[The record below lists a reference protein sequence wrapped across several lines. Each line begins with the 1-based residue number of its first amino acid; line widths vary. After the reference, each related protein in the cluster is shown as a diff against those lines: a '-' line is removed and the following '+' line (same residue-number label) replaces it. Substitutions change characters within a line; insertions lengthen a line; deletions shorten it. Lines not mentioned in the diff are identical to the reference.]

1 MRRKRPFVQ
10 LQISPCGSMG
20 DILNF
25 DYTWHS
31 GAAYIRNIKDR
42 LPNDVKT
49 PTEMQVRYVRR

>member
-1 MRRKRPFVQ
+1 
-10 LQISPCGSMG
+10 MG

-49 PTEMQVRYVRR
+49 PTEMQVRYVRRWDETFQKGGYSANI